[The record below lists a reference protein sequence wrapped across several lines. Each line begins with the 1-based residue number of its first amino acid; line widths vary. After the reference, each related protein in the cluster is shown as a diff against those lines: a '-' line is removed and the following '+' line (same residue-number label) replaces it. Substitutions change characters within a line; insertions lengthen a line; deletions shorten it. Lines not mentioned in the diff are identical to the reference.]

1 MTTNNDSKYNPIV
14 TIAIWAIILLVVNYF
29 QRFKLYTFESD
40 HLFLFDTDWII
51 EHLREVGG
59 INLLITSFITQFF
72 KFPIIGTIVTTII
85 YAIVIFC
92 ANKLILSVTNTKKL
106 NPLALLPVGFMVLCI
121 EDPFYGYRGHTAMA
135 VGMAAVIVYQRVIQQ
150 KEKYEIALTLAFSV
164 VLYALFGAVALLFDA
179 TILTIALLNKRKA
192 KAALIATAVTL
203 LFCFASV
210 ISEQFISMTEATL
223 PTQYYNW
230 PTPYRT
236 MLFAWL
242 AVPAI
247 LLLAKAENVI
257 KAKFNIIDAAILL
270 VIIVA
275 FGLGFNKLHNS
286 KIAKMQHEA
295 YLADNNRW
303 DDILKLNKRSNSP
316 TNIVS
321 YTNLAL
327 AIQGQLLDRM
337 FEFNQQ
343 LPAQRTDSR
352 TVRNEIMRMESLVY
366 YESGHVAEAR
376 KAAFNS
382 ALITPD
388 GVEPHDFTRLISINK
403 SFGTDTV
410 SQKYANALNKTL
422 FYRQKATAALADTN
436 VSHLPQ
442 SNNFCEI
449 NGFANDYQLIVEA
462 NPQNLV
468 AQQFHIAYILLTAD
482 KNRLLA
488 YLNDHKGQPLHRRIE
503 EACTLMFNPD
513 ECRDFGVSENV
524 INDFEKLKKGQSIN
538 YFYQSYWY
546 YIAYLNTTIKQ
557 K

>member
-1 MTTNNDSKYNPIV
+1 MTATIDSKYNQKI
-14 TIAIWAIILLVVNYF
+14 TTAIWVIILLVLNYF

-40 HLFLFDTDWII
+40 HLFLFDADWITG
-51 EHLREVGG
+51 HLCEAGG
-59 INLLITSFITQFF
+59 INLLITSFVTQFF
-72 KFPIIGTIVTTII
+72 KFPIIGAIVTTII
-85 YAIVIFC
+85 YATVIFC
-92 ANKLILSVTNTKKL
+92 TNKLIISITDTKNL

-135 VGMAAVIVYQRVIQQ
+135 VGMAAVILYQRVIQQ
-150 KEKYEIALTLAFSV
+150 KEKYEIAIALAFSV

-192 KAALIATAVTL
+192 MAALIATAATL
-203 LFCFASV
+203 LFSFAAL

-230 PTPYRT
+230 PTPFRT

-242 AVPAI
+242 AVPVI

-257 KAKFNIIDAAILL
+257 KAKFNIIDAAVLL
-270 VIIVA
+270 IIIVA
-275 FGLGFNKLHNS
+275 FGLGFNKLHNH
-286 KIAKMQHEA
+286 KIAKMQHEC

-303 DDILKLNKRSNSP
+303 EDIAKLNKRAKTP

-327 AIQGQLLDRM
+327 AMQEQLLDRM
-337 FEFNQQ
+337 FLFNQQ
-343 LPAQRTDSR
+343 LPTQQTDSR
-352 TVRNEIMRMESLVY
+352 KVLNEIMRMESIVY

-388 GVEPHDFTRLISINK
+388 GVEPHDFTRLIAINK
-403 SFGTDTV
+403 SFGADDI
-410 SQKYANALNKTL
+410 SRKYANVLSKTL
-422 FYRQKATAALADTN
+422 FYRQKAAAALADTN

-449 NGFANDYQLIVEA
+449 NGFAYDYRLIVEA
-462 NPQNLV
+462 NPQNII
-468 AQQFHIAYILLTAD
+468 AQQFYIAYILLTAD

-503 EACTLMFNPD
+503 EACTLMFSPD
-513 ECRDFGVSENV
+513 ECREFGVSETV

-538 YFYQSYWY
+538 NFYQSYWY
-546 YIAYLNTTIKQ
+546 YIAYLNATIKQ

>member
-1 MTTNNDSKYNPIV
+1 MTATIDSKYYQKI
-14 TIAIWAIILLVVNYF
+14 TTAIWVIILLVVNYF

-40 HLFLFDTDWII
+40 HLFLFDADWITG
-51 EHLREVGG
+51 HLCEVGG
-59 INLLITSFITQFF
+59 INLLITSFVTQFF

-85 YAIVIFC
+85 YATVIFC
-92 ANKLILSVTNTKKL
+92 SNKLILSVTNTKNL

-135 VGMAAVIVYQRVIQQ
+135 VGMAAVILYQRVIQQ
-150 KEKYEIALTLAFSV
+150 KEKYEIAIALAFSV

-192 KAALIATAVTL
+192 TAAIIATAATL
-203 LFCFASV
+203 LFSFAALV
-210 ISEQFISMTEATL
+210 SEQFISMTEATL

-230 PTPYRT
+230 PTPFRT

-257 KAKFNIIDAAILL
+257 KAKLNIIDTAVLI

-275 FGLGFNKLHNS
+275 FGLGFNKLHNP
-286 KIAKMQHEA
+286 KIAKMQHEC

-303 DDILKLNKRSNSP
+303 EDIAKLNKRAKTP

-327 AIQGQLLDRM
+327 AMKGQLLDRM
-337 FEFNQQ
+337 FLFNQQ
-343 LPAQRTDSR
+343 LPTQRTDSR

-366 YESGHVAEAR
+366 FKSGHMAEAR

-388 GVEPHDFTRLISINK
+388 GVEPHDFTRLTAINK
-403 SFGTDTV
+403 SFGADDI
-410 SQKYANALNKTL
+410 SRKYAKVLSKTL
-422 FYRQKATAALADTN
+422 FYRQEAANALADTN
-436 VSHLPQ
+436 VTRLPKN
-442 SNNFCEI
+442 SNFCEI
-449 NGFANDYQLIVEA
+449 NGFAHDYQGITEV
-462 NPQNLV
+462 NKQNSV
-468 AQQFHIAYILLTAD
+468 AQQFYIAYVLLSAD
-482 KNRLLA
+482 KNRLLS
-488 YLNDHKGQPLHRRIE
+488 YLNDHKNEPMHRRIE
-503 EACTLMFNPD
+503 EACTLMFSTE

-524 INDFEKLKKGQSIN
+524 INDFGKLKKGQEIN
-538 YFYQSYWY
+538 YFYESYWY
-546 YIAYLNTTIKQ
+546 YIAYLNTMLK